1 MSLLESITDNF
12 SEERIIGRG
21 GFADVYKALLQN
33 GPVAV
38 KKLKLQVSSEDM
50 VPVLEEK
57 FYQEICSLMM
67 AKHKNVVRFLGYCAD
82 AQGKVYNIAGK
93 NIVGEE
99 RQRFLCFEFLPGC
112 LDKHISGTKEY
123 LLVEN
128 ESNEHLLVEN
138 GSNLSLIKVVLESWH
153 ARFQKSQGGT
163 WLEHVSVC
171 MGIALK
177 CMEFHPLK
185 RPLTPEILKILDE
198 LERTNGFIET
208 QVSFYSSHTYL
219 MLPDGR
225 IAPPL
230 EPLGISKLLDIFPRD
245 LHCCSVPYELTEC
258 PVTLTNGTDFYVSVW
273 ITSACLNVFSY
284 IHLEG
289 SKCWWVES
297 CSNDP
302 WHLCMMQPHST
313 STITMKM
320 KRQWQLPKDTCDFE
334 VLMIVMRSKEGHRKL
349 ESKIGSKKKIDSN
362 YVKRELDLD
371 SDSDVDF
378 GNGRIKLNFG
388 DKDDYLKRTV
398 EALGGMVHRITM
410 TAVVDKLESDIGI
423 MVDLSRD
430 HVNTILDLD
439 RDRDI
444 DIMNTIMYMNDDIDK
459 VDRKVQELG
468 GKVYRVMVAA
478 VCDKVRHPLASLG
491 ISDLLDVSPQVLRCP
506 FEPYE
511 PIECPVILT
520 NGTDHYVSVW
530 ITPSCLDVFSYIHLE
545 GDKYWWVESY
555 WKDPCRLCMMEPH
568 STFTLT
574 MKMKEQQCLPE
585 KDTCQ
590 FEVIMIVMG
599 SKEEH
604 TKFESF
610 LFTEME
616 VDRDHTTNIVL
627 GLNCDV
633 KFVNKL
639 VKNRLEPDLINLTLE
654 EIVVAFGGKARRVMM
669 TAAVCNKVSMALSR
683 MYLIHLIQ
691 PTVVVIIYILQET
704 FSMDHRSGGRLPKEI
719 PFHLLKE
726 ITDGF
731 SNERKLGSD
740 TYANVYMGVNKDGEK
755 IAVKMLFAMPGLD
768 KMQFANEFNNLSR
781 LQHPN
786 IVRLVGYCH
795 ETEKIY
801 VEHKGRLIFAD
812 KVHMALCFEYMH
824 GGSLDMYL
832 SDECTG
838 LDWNVRYKIIKGICK
853 GLKYLHEEL
862 RSPIYHLNLKPA
874 NILLDENML
883 PKITDFSL
891 SRIFQNESTQV
902 TMNVIGTP

>member
-1 MSLLESITDNF
+1 MAFDLNKEPPDEEEGLLDLNQQPDDEEGLADEQPDDEEPAAEQGDIPELNDLYGAETGEQERVRRTCRRMALKLNCVTANPVDPARGPGGLADSQPTPVHSAPGGSSAMAGPSSSHGAGKAPASPQASDEDVPGDDSEDSAAPGTRTAMHNLGDVVGVTARTFRAVPIAYRPGYVGSVGQQMSS
-12 SEERIIGRG
+12 
-21 GFADVYKALLQN
+21 AHALLQN

-112 LDKHISGTKEY
+112 LDKHISGMGYMAPEFYRGVVTFRSDIYSLGIIIQEILTGTKEY

-208 QVSFYSSHTYL
+208 Q
-219 MLPDGR
+219 
-225 IAPPL
+225 APPL

-258 PVTLTNGTDFYVSVW
+258 PVTLTNGTDFY
-273 ITSACLNVFSY
+273 
-284 IHLEG
+284 
-289 SKCWWVES
+289 
-297 CSNDP
+297 
-302 WHLCMMQPHST
+302 
-313 STITMKM
+313 
-320 KRQWQLPKDTCDFE
+320 RQWQLPKDTCDFE

-478 VCDKVRHPLASLG
+478 VCDK
-491 ISDLLDVSPQVLRCP
+491 
-506 FEPYE
+506 
-511 PIECPVILT
+511 
-520 NGTDHYVSVW
+520 
-530 ITPSCLDVFSYIHLE
+530 
-545 GDKYWWVESY
+545 
-555 WKDPCRLCMMEPH
+555 
-568 STFTLT
+568 
-574 MKMKEQQCLPE
+574 
-585 KDTCQ
+585 
-590 FEVIMIVMG
+590 
-599 SKEEH
+599 
-604 TKFESF
+604 
-610 LFTEME
+610 
-616 VDRDHTTNIVL
+616 
-627 GLNCDV
+627 
-633 KFVNKL
+633 
-639 VKNRLEPDLINLTLE
+639 
-654 EIVVAFGGKARRVMM
+654 
-669 TAAVCNKVSMALSR
+669 
-683 MYLIHLIQ
+683 
-691 PTVVVIIYILQET
+691 ET

-902 TMNVIGTP
+902 TMNVIGTPGYLPPEYIESNIISNKSDIFSLGVIIIKIMLGPMGHFGSADMPPQEFVELVRQTIYILCNIFRENL

>member
-1 MSLLESITDNF
+1 MVGTCKRMHGDSLEVH
-12 SEERIIGRG
+12 G
-21 GFADVYKALLQN
+21 
-33 GPVAV
+33 
-38 KKLKLQVSSEDM
+38 VS
-50 VPVLEEK
+50 PT
-57 FYQEICSLMM
+57 QE
-67 AKHKNVVRFLGYCAD
+67 
-82 AQGKVYNIAGK
+82 
-93 NIVGEE
+93 
-99 RQRFLCFEFLPGC
+99 
-112 LDKHISGTKEY
+112 T
-123 LLVEN
+123 
-128 ESNEHLLVEN
+128 
-138 GSNLSLIKVVLESWH
+138 
-153 ARFQKSQGGT
+153 
-163 WLEHVSVC
+163 
-171 MGIALK
+171 
-177 CMEFHPLK
+177 
-185 RPLTPEILKILDE
+185 LTPEILKILDE

-208 QVSFYSSHTYL
+208 Q
-219 MLPDGR
+219 
-225 IAPPL
+225 APPL

-530 ITPSCLDVFSYIHLE
+530 ITPSCLDIFSYIHLE

-585 KDTCQ
+585 KDTCK

-616 VDRDHTTNIVL
+616 VDRDHTNNIVL
-627 GLNCDV
+627 GLNSDV

-654 EIVVAFGGKARRVMM
+654 EIVVDFGGEARRVMM
-669 TAAVCNKVSMALSR
+669 TAAVCNK
-683 MYLIHLIQ
+683 
-691 PTVVVIIYILQET
+691 ET
-704 FSMDHRSGGRLPKEI
+704 FSMDHHSGGGLPKEI

-731 SNERKLGSD
+731 SNERKLGSGS
-740 TYANVYMGVNKDGEK
+740 YGSVYMGVNKDGEK
-755 IAVKMLFAMPGLD
+755 IAVKMLYGMPGLD
-768 KMQFANEFNNLSR
+768 KKQFVNEFNNLSR
-781 LQHPN
+781 VQHPN

-801 VEHKGRLIFAD
+801 VEHNGRLIFAD
-812 KVHMALCFEYMH
+812 QVHMALCFEYMH

-832 SDECTG
+832 SDECNG
-838 LDWNVRYKIIKGICK
+838 LDWNVRYTLIKGICK

-862 RSPIYHLNLKPA
+862 RPPIYHLDLKPA
-874 NILLDENML
+874 NILLDKNML
-883 PKITDFSL
+883 PKITDFGL
-891 SRIFQNESTQV
+891 SRIFQNEGTYV
-902 TMNVIGTP
+902 TSRCVGTL